1 MAEVRIPG
9 PGGRP
14 AYLAVPGGS
23 GPWPGV
29 VVIHDVLGMSH
40 DLRRQ
45 ADWLAG
51 AGYLAAAPDLH
62 HGGRKLTCMI
72 SMMREARARRGR
84 TFDDI
89 EAVRTWLTARSD
101 CTGRIG
107 VIGYC
112 MGGGF
117 ALLLA
122 PNHGFTAASVNYGM
136 ASKDVYTDQFLTGAC
151 PIVGSYG
158 RRTGA
163 TEAPPPASNGSS
175 PRSGWTTT
183 SRNTPTPDTC
193 SSTTTRAPGTKLRSC
208 SRSWAGSCRD
218 PDTTRPRRKTPA
230 RASSRSSART
240 CTRPGTPAPDD
251 GTRQGKAGR
260 QPASGAPQDL
270 RTTHRNQTR

>member
-1 MAEVRIPG
+1 MAIPTANG
-9 PGGRP
+9 PVQ
-14 AYLAVPGGS
+14 AYVSEPSGP

-29 VVIHDVLGMSH
+29 VVIHDVIGMSH

-51 AGYLAAAPDLH
+51 AGYLAAAPDLY
-62 HGGRKLTCMI
+62 HGGRKLPCII
-72 SMMREARARRGR
+72 STMRDARARRGR

-122 PNHGFTAASVNYGM
+122 PSHGFSAASVNYGT
-136 ASKDVYTDQFLTGAC
+136 AAKDVYTEAFMAGAC

-158 RRTGA
+158 AKDRANRGTGQRLEQILTA
-163 TEAPPPASNGSS
+163 LGVEHDIKTYPDAGHSFLNDHDPADI
-175 PRSGWTTT
+175 
-183 SRNTPTPDTC
+183 PTLLAVLGRFTGPD
-193 SSTTTRAPGTKLRSC
+193 
-208 SRSWAGSCRD
+208 
-218 PDTTRPRRKTPA
+218 
-230 RASSRSSART
+230 
-240 CTRPGTPAPDD
+240 
-251 GTRQGKAGR
+251 
-260 QPASGAPQDL
+260 
-270 RTTHRNQTR
+270 